1 MGDFPFEEQV
11 ICEWDELGSDVREV
25 IRTFSDKVDPSDL
38 IWHRDREF
46 RNITV
51 LDSNGWQFQLED
63 QLPVKLKQGDFLQIP
78 PATYHR
84 VIKGDGP
91 LTVYI
96 WMSLDK

>member
-1 MGDFPFEEQV
+1 MDDFPFEEQV
-11 ICEWDELGSDVREV
+11 ICEWDEPGSDGREV
-25 IRTFSDKVDPSDL
+25 IRTFSDKVDPADL

-91 LTVYI
+91 LVVYI